1 MQASFVMLHA
11 LHGCLAGQPCK
22 LAALQKHLQVPHMDQ
37 QHIVQ
42 IGMCVWVAVLATL
55 AARTIVC
62 LGFALTAPPEDARA
76 VLVDIRRP
84 QGVQSRTCRRPQRGG
99 KHLKSGSGSDGSE
112 AGTGDE
118 DDESESE
125 SESEEELPA
134 PLVREVDPE
143 VGKVH
148 AAEVKALPELVLCL
162 EFLFQFR
169 DILRSYGPAGANA
182 APSVF
187 IPFEGIPRWV

>member
-84 QGVQSRTCRRPQRGG
+84 QGVQSRTCR
-99 KHLKSGSGSDGSE
+99 
-112 AGTGDE
+112 
-118 DDESESE
+118 
-125 SESEEELPA
+125 
-134 PLVREVDPE
+134 
-143 VGKVH
+143 
-148 AAEVKALPELVLCL
+148 
-162 EFLFQFR
+162 
-169 DILRSYGPAGANA
+169 
-182 APSVF
+182 SVF
-187 IPFEGIPRWV
+187 MPRVCTHPSPPNTHTGGPNVVAST